1 MGTFR
6 QVFMAS
12 KFSSVENANRKHK
25 SEVSARIQNENEI
38 VYVCIFD
45 GRKSLL
51 GKLKTFVE
59 EKKIEYHTYGD
70 NYNGYGYQDHY
81 HEYYLTAKDG
91 KAFLE
96 MLNGKNATE
105 KKVKSDEEVRDEW
118 AKSLVRKSKNAVTF
132 EDAQSIAE
140 DKLKYKDERID
151 AMRSRQDERYS
162 IKREKLIN
170 KMKRENPLRRII
182 DYDHALAIIDA
193 SNRHNKT
200 SYDKFLEQAHELER
214 YGEIERGTAKE
225 WARQQIKQIVSE

>member
-6 QVFMAS
+6 QVFIAT
-12 KFSSVENANRKHK
+12 KFSSIENANRKHK
-25 SEVSARIQNENEI
+25 SEISARIHNEI
-38 VYVCIFD
+38 VYVCIFE

-51 GKLKTFVE
+51 GKLKNFVE
-59 EKKIEYHTYGD
+59 EKKIAYNTYGD
-70 NYNGYGYQDHY
+70 NFNGYGYQDHY

-91 KAFLE
+91 KAFMEL
-96 MLNGKNATE
+96 LNGKKMTA

-118 AKSLVRKSKNAVTF
+118 ARSLVRKSKNAVTF

-140 DKLKYKDERID
+140 EKLKYKDERIA

-170 KMKRENPLRRII
+170 KMQRENPLRRII

-193 SNRHNKT
+193 SNRHKTT
-200 SYDKFLEQAHELER
+200 SYDKFLQQAHELER
-214 YGEIERGTAKE
+214 YGDIERGTAKE
-225 WARQQIKQIVSE
+225 WAREQIKIVSK

>member
-1 MGTFR
+1 MGTYR
-6 QVFMAS
+6 QVFAAS

-25 SEVSARIQNENEI
+25 SEVSASERNGI

-45 GRKSLL
+45 GKNSLL

-59 EKKIEYHTYGD
+59 EKKVDYRTYGD

-91 KAFLE
+91 KTFVEL
-96 MLNGKNATE
+96 LNGKKTTE

-118 AKSLVRKSKNAVTF
+118 ARSLVKKSKNAVTF
-132 EDAQSIAE
+132 EEAKTIAE
-140 DKLKYKDERID
+140 EKLKYKEDRIA
-151 AMRSRQDERYS
+151 AMWSRQDERYS

-170 KMKRENPLRRII
+170 KMQRENPLRRII

-193 SNRHNKT
+193 SERHNST
-200 SYDKFLEQAHELER
+200 PYDKFLKQAHELER

-225 WARQQIKQIVSE
+225 WAREQIKIVSE

>member
-12 KFSSVENANRKHK
+12 KFSSIKNANKKHK
-25 SEVSARIQNENEI
+25 SAVSARIQNEI

-59 EKKIEYHTYGD
+59 EKKIEYRTYGD
-70 NYNGYGYQDHY
+70 NYNGYGYEDHY

-91 KAFLE
+91 KAFMEL
-96 MLNGKNATE
+96 LNGKKTTE
-105 KKVKSDEEVRDEW
+105 KKIKSDEEIRDEW
-118 AKSLVRKSKNAVTF
+118 ARSLVRKSKNAVTF
-132 EDAQSIAE
+132 EEAQIIAE
-140 DKLKYKDERID
+140 EKLRYKDERID
-151 AMRSRQDERYS
+151 AMWSRQDERYS

-170 KMKRENPLRRII
+170 KMQRENPLRRII

-193 SNRHNKT
+193 SNRHKTT
-200 SYDKFLEQAHELER
+200 SYDKFLQQAHELER

-225 WARQQIKQIVSE
+225 WAREQIKQIVSE

>member
-12 KFSSVENANRKHK
+12 KFSSIENANRKHK
-25 SEVSARIQNENEI
+25 SAVSARIHNGI
-38 VYVCIFD
+38 VYVCILN

-59 EKKIEYHTYGD
+59 EKKIDYHTYGD
-70 NYNGYGYQDHY
+70 NFNGYGYQNHY

-91 KAFLE
+91 KAFIEL
-96 MLNGKNATE
+96 LNGKKATA
-105 KKVKSDEEVRDEW
+105 KKVKSYEEVRDEW

-132 EDAQSIAE
+132 EDAKTIAE
-140 DKLKYKDERID
+140 EKLKYKDERIA
-151 AMRSRQDERYS
+151 AMWSRQDERYS
-162 IKREKLIN
+162 VKREKLIE

-214 YGEIERGTAKE
+214 YGDIERGTAKE
-225 WARQQIKQIVSE
+225 WAREQIKIVSK

>member
-12 KFSSVENANRKHK
+12 KFSSVENANKKHK
-25 SEVSARIQNENEI
+25 SEVSASERNGI
-38 VYVCIFD
+38 VYVCIFN
-45 GRKSLL
+45 GKLL
-51 GKLKTFVE
+51 GKLKNFVE
-59 EKKIEYHTYGD
+59 EKKVDYRTYGD
-70 NYNGYGYQDHY
+70 KFNGYGYQDHY

-96 MLNGKNATE
+96 LLNGKKTTE

-118 AKSLVRKSKNAVTF
+118 ARSLVRKSKNAVSF
-132 EDAQSIAE
+132 EDAQTIAE
-140 DKLKYKDERID
+140 EKLKYKDDRIE
-151 AMRSRQDERYS
+151 AVRSRQYERYS
-162 IKREKLIN
+162 VKREKLIN
-170 KMKRENPLRRII
+170 KMQRENPLRRII

-193 SNRHNKT
+193 SERHNKT

-225 WARQQIKQIVSE
+225 WAREQIKIVSK

>member
-12 KFSSVENANRKHK
+12 KFSSIENANKKHK
-25 SEVSARIQNENEI
+25 SAVSARIQNEI
-38 VYVCIFD
+38 VYICILH
-45 GRKSLL
+45 GRNSLL

-59 EKKIEYHTYGD
+59 EKKIDYHTYGA
-70 NYNGYGYQDHY
+70 NFNGYGYEDRY

-91 KAFLE
+91 KAFIEL
-96 MLNGKNATE
+96 LNGKTTTE
-105 KKVKSDEEVRDEW
+105 KKVKSDEEIRDEW
-118 AKSLVRKSKNAVTF
+118 ARSLVKKSKNAVSF

-140 DKLKYKDERID
+140 EKLKYKEDRIA
-151 AMRSRQDERYS
+151 AMWSRQDERYS

-170 KMKRENPLRRII
+170 KMQRENPLRRII

-200 SYDKFLEQAHELER
+200 SYDKFLEQAHDLER

-225 WARQQIKQIVSE
+225 WAREQIKQIVSK

>member
-12 KFSSVENANRKHK
+12 KFSSVENANKKHK

-51 GKLKTFVE
+51 GKLKNFVE
-59 EKKIEYHTYGD
+59 EMKIAYLTYGD

-91 KAFLE
+91 KAFMEL
-96 MLNGKNATE
+96 LNGKKTTT

-132 EDAQSIAE
+132 EEAQSIAE
-140 DKLKYKDERID
+140 EKLKYKDERID
-151 AMRSRQDERYS
+151 AMSSRQDERYS

-200 SYDKFLEQAHELER
+200 PYDKFLKQAHELER

-225 WARQQIKQIVSE
+225 WAREQIKQIVSE

>member
-1 MGTFR
+1 MGTYR
-6 QVFMAS
+6 QVFIAS

-25 SEVSARIQNENEI
+25 SEVSASERNGI

-45 GRKSLL
+45 GRNSLL

-59 EKKIEYHTYGD
+59 EKKIEYRTYGA
-70 NYNGYGYQDHY
+70 NYNGYGYQNHY

-91 KAFLE
+91 KTFVEL
-96 MLNGKNATE
+96 LNGKKATE
-105 KKVKSDEEVRDEW
+105 KKIKSYEEVRDEW
-118 AKSLVRKSKNAVTF
+118 ARSLVRKSKKAISF

-140 DKLKYKDERID
+140 EKLRYKDERIA
-151 AMRSRQDERYS
+151 AMWSRQDERYS

-170 KMKRENPLRRII
+170 KMQRENPLRRII

-193 SNRHNKT
+193 SERHNKT
-200 SYDKFLEQAHELER
+200 SYDKFLQQAHELER

-225 WARQQIKQIVSE
+225 WAREQIKIVSK

>member
-1 MGTFR
+1 MGTYR
-6 QVFMAS
+6 QVFMET
-12 KFSSVENANRKHK
+12 KFSSIENANKKHK
-25 SEVSARIQNENEI
+25 SEVSASERNGI

-45 GRKSLL
+45 GKTSLL

-59 EKKIEYHTYGD
+59 EKKIEYRTYGA

-91 KAFLE
+91 KAFIE
-96 MLNGKNATE
+96 MLNGKKTT

-118 AKSLVRKSKNAVTF
+118 ARSLVRKSKNTVSF
-132 EDAQSIAE
+132 EDAQIIAE
-140 DKLKYKDERID
+140 EKLRYKDERIA
-151 AMRSRQDERYS
+151 AMWSRQYERYS
-162 IKREKLIN
+162 IKREKLIE

-200 SYDKFLEQAHELER
+200 SYDKFLQEAHELER

-225 WARQQIKQIVSE
+225 WAREQIKIVSK

>member
-12 KFSSVENANRKHK
+12 KFSSIENANKKHK
-25 SEVSARIQNENEI
+25 SAVSARIQNEI
-38 VYVCIFD
+38 VYICILH
-45 GRKSLL
+45 GRNSLL

-59 EKKIEYHTYGD
+59 ENKIEYRTYGA

-96 MLNGKNATE
+96 LLNGKKTTT

-118 AKSLVRKSKNAVTF
+118 ARSLVRKSKNAVSF
-132 EDAQSIAE
+132 EDAQIIAE
-140 DKLKYKDERID
+140 EKLRYKEDRID
-151 AMRSRQDERYS
+151 AMWSRQDERYS
-162 IKREKLIN
+162 VKREKLIN

-225 WARQQIKQIVSE
+225 WAREQIKQIVSK

>member
-25 SEVSARIQNENEI
+25 SEVSASERNEI

-45 GRKSLL
+45 GKLL

-59 EKKIEYHTYGD
+59 DKKVDYRTYGA
-70 NYNGYGYQDHY
+70 NFNGYGYQDHY

-96 MLNGKNATE
+96 MLNGKKTTT
-105 KKVKSDEEVRDEW
+105 KKVKSYEETRDEW
-118 AKSLVRKSKNAVTF
+118 ARSLVKKSKNAVTF

-140 DKLKYKDERID
+140 EKLRYKDERIA
-151 AMRSRQDERYS
+151 AMWSRQDERYS
-162 IKREKLIN
+162 VKREKLIN
-170 KMKRENPLRRII
+170 KMQRENPLRRII

-193 SNRHNKT
+193 SERHNKT

-225 WARQQIKQIVSE
+225 WAREQIKIVSE

>member
-12 KFSSVENANRKHK
+12 KFSSVENANKKHK
-25 SEVSARIQNENEI
+25 SEVSASERNGI

-45 GRKSLL
+45 GKLL

-59 EKKIEYHTYGD
+59 EKKIAYHTYGA
-70 NYNGYGYQDHY
+70 NYNGYGYEDRY
-81 HEYYLTAKDG
+81 HEYYLTSKDG

-96 MLNGKNATE
+96 LLNGKKTTT

-118 AKSLVRKSKNAVTF
+118 ARSLVKKSKNAVSF

-140 DKLKYKDERID
+140 EKLKYKEDRIA
-151 AMRSRQDERYS
+151 AMSSRQDERYS
-162 IKREKLIN
+162 VKREKLIE

-193 SNRHNKT
+193 SERHNKT
-200 SYDKFLEQAHELER
+200 SYDKFLQEAHELER

-225 WARQQIKQIVSE
+225 WARKKIKIVSK

>member
-6 QVFMAS
+6 QVFMAT
-12 KFSSVENANRKHK
+12 KFSSVENANKKHK
-25 SEVSARIQNENEI
+25 SEVSASERNGI
-38 VYVCIFD
+38 VYICILH
-45 GRKSLL
+45 GRNSLL

-59 EKKIEYHTYGD
+59 ENKIEYRTYGA

-96 MLNGKNATE
+96 LLNGKKATA
-105 KKVKSDEEVRDEW
+105 KKVKSYEEIRDEW
-118 AKSLVRKSKNAVTF
+118 ARSLVRKSKNAVTF
-132 EDAQSIAE
+132 EDAKTIAE
-140 DKLKYKDERID
+140 EKLRYKDERID
-151 AMRSRQDERYS
+151 AMWSRQDERYS
-162 IKREKLIN
+162 VKREKLIN

-200 SYDKFLEQAHELER
+200 SYDKFLEQAHDLER

-225 WARQQIKQIVSE
+225 WAREQIKQIVNE

>member
-12 KFSSVENANRKHK
+12 KFSSVENANRKYK
-25 SEVSARIQNENEI
+25 SEVSARIHNEI

-45 GRKSLL
+45 GRNSLL
-51 GKLKTFVE
+51 GKLKNFVE
-59 EKKIEYHTYGD
+59 EKKVEYRTYGA
-70 NYNGYGYQDHY
+70 NYNGYGYEDNY

-96 MLNGKNATE
+96 LLNGKKATE
-105 KKVKSDEEVRDEW
+105 KKIKSDEEIRDEW
-118 AKSLVRKSKNAVTF
+118 ARSLVRKSKNAVSF
-132 EDAQSIAE
+132 EDAKIIAE
-140 DKLKYKDERID
+140 EKLKYKEDRIA
-151 AMRSRQDERYS
+151 AMWSRQDSSYS

-170 KMKRENPLRRII
+170 KMQRENPLRRII

-193 SNRHNKT
+193 SERHNKT

-225 WARQQIKQIVSE
+225 WAREQIKIVSK

>member
-1 MGTFR
+1 MGTYR
-6 QVFMAS
+6 QVFAAS
-12 KFSSVENANRKHK
+12 KFSSIENANRKHK
-25 SEVSARIQNENEI
+25 SEVSASERNGI

-45 GRKSLL
+45 GRNSLL

-59 EKKIEYHTYGD
+59 EKKVEYRTYGA
-70 NYNGYGYQDHY
+70 NYNGYGYQDNY

-91 KAFLE
+91 KTFIE
-96 MLNGKNATE
+96 MLNGKKTTE

-118 AKSLVRKSKNAVTF
+118 ARSLVRKSKNAVSF
-132 EDAQSIAE
+132 EEAKIIAE
-140 DKLKYKDERID
+140 EKLKYKEDRID

-170 KMKRENPLRRII
+170 KMQRENPLRRII

-200 SYDKFLEQAHELER
+200 SYDKFLQEAHELER

-225 WARQQIKQIVSE
+225 RAREQLKIVSE

>member
-12 KFSSVENANRKHK
+12 KFSSIENANRKHK
-25 SEVSARIQNENEI
+25 SAVSASERNEI

-45 GRKSLL
+45 GRNSLL

-59 EKKIEYHTYGD
+59 EKKIEYRTYEA

-96 MLNGKNATE
+96 LLNGKKTTT
-105 KKVKSDEEVRDEW
+105 KKVKSDEEIRDEW
-118 AKSLVRKSKNAVTF
+118 ARSLVKKSKNAVSF
-132 EDAQSIAE
+132 EEAKTIAE
-140 DKLKYKDERID
+140 EKLNYKDERID
-151 AMRSRQDERYS
+151 AMWSRQDERYS

-193 SNRHNKT
+193 SERHNKT

-225 WARQQIKQIVSE
+225 WAREQIKQIVSE

>member
-12 KFSSVENANRKHK
+12 KFSSVENANKKHK
-25 SEVSARIQNENEI
+25 SEVSASECNGI

-45 GRKSLL
+45 GRNSLL

-59 EKKIEYHTYGD
+59 EKKIAYHTYGA

-91 KAFLE
+91 KAFIEL
-96 MLNGKNATE
+96 LNGKKTTA
-105 KKVKSDEEVRDEW
+105 KKVKSYEEVRDEW
-118 AKSLVRKSKNAVTF
+118 ARSLVRKSKNAVSF
-132 EDAQSIAE
+132 EDAKTIAE
-140 DKLKYKDERID
+140 EKLKYKDERID

-162 IKREKLIN
+162 VKREKLIN
-170 KMKRENPLRRII
+170 KMQRENPLRRII

-200 SYDKFLEQAHELER
+200 SYDKFLQEAHELER

-225 WARQQIKQIVSE
+225 WAREQIKIVSE

>member
-12 KFSSVENANRKHK
+12 KFSSVENANKKYK
-25 SEVSARIQNENEI
+25 SEVSASERNGI

-45 GRKSLL
+45 GRNSLL

-59 EKKIEYHTYGD
+59 EKKVEYRTYGD
-70 NYNGYGYQDHY
+70 NYNGYGYKDNY

-91 KAFLE
+91 KAFIEL
-96 MLNGKNATE
+96 LNGKKTTT
-105 KKVKSDEEVRDEW
+105 KKVKSYEEVRDEW
-118 AKSLVRKSKNAVTF
+118 AKSLVRKSKKAISF

-140 DKLKYKDERID
+140 EKLKYKEDRID
-151 AMRSRQDERYS
+151 AMWSRQDSSYS

-200 SYDKFLEQAHELER
+200 SYDKLLQEAHELER

-225 WARQQIKQIVSE
+225 WAREQIKIVSK

>member
-12 KFSSVENANRKHK
+12 KFSSVENANRKYK
-25 SEVSARIQNENEI
+25 SEVSASERNGI

-45 GRKSLL
+45 GKLL

-59 EKKIEYHTYGD
+59 EKKVEYRTYGA
-70 NYNGYGYQDHY
+70 NYNGYGYEDHY
-81 HEYYLTAKDG
+81 HEYYLTSKDG

-96 MLNGKNATE
+96 LLNGKKTTA
-105 KKVKSDEEVRDEW
+105 KKVKTYEEVRDKW
-118 AKSLVRKSKNAVTF
+118 ARSLVKKSKNAVTF

-140 DKLKYKDERID
+140 EKLKYKEDRIA
-151 AMRSRQDERYS
+151 AMRSRQYERYS
-162 IKREKLIN
+162 VKREKLIN
-170 KMKRENPLRRII
+170 KMQRENPLRRII

-193 SNRHNKT
+193 SERHNT
-200 SYDKFLEQAHELER
+200 TPYDKFLQEAHELER

-225 WARQQIKQIVSE
+225 WEREQIKIVSE

>member
-6 QVFMAS
+6 QVFIAS

-25 SEVSARIQNENEI
+25 SEVSASERNGI
-38 VYVCIFD
+38 VYVCIFN
-45 GRKSLL
+45 GKLL
-51 GKLKTFVE
+51 GKLKNFVE
-59 EKKIEYHTYGD
+59 DKKVDYRTYGA
-70 NYNGYGYQDHY
+70 NYNGYGYEDRY

-91 KAFLE
+91 KAFIE
-96 MLNGKNATE
+96 MLNGKKTTT
-105 KKVKSDEEVRDEW
+105 KKVKTYEEVRDEW
-118 AKSLVRKSKNAVTF
+118 ARSLVRKSKNAVTF
-132 EDAQSIAE
+132 EDAKNIAE
-140 DKLKYKDERID
+140 EKLKYKDERID

-162 IKREKLIN
+162 VKREKLIN
-170 KMKRENPLRRII
+170 KMQRENPLRRII

-225 WARQQIKQIVSE
+225 WAREQLKIVSK